1 MTAFLIQST
10 LTWAASLVLYF
21 LVLRKTTFFILNRWY
36 LLFTLLFGL
45 GASFLA
51 EAIQPWAVTNTRD
64 LVYGVLPEIN
74 FGGSPQTVETSSW
87 SWIKM
92 VYILGLLFFTFR
104 LAFGLYRIFQFYVD
118 GIKEKYHGYTLIRH
132 PKITSPFSFF
142 GWIFLQSN
150 EKDSQELLP
159 IIEHEK
165 MHIRM
170 GHSIDLLSLEILNC
184 LFWFQPLI
192 RLYKKALKET
202 HEFLADD
209 RVSKSWSAEAYIKML
224 IAPYTSLKEP
234 DFVSPFYQSE
244 IKNRIHMLNHN
255 RSNRKQLF
263 FYLLSPV
270 ILGTLAMLFSS
281 FTAPSKAMEK
291 GYGINRDTLPQN
303 KGMMVPPP
311 PPPPPPP
318 PSKKT
323 GAKDRVAPPPPP
335 PPPAPVAPV
344 APADAVAPE
353 APIDAM
359 MAPPPPPPP
368 PPPSRGKGWGIPA
381 SQADEMPR
389 FPGCENVGDAKE
401 REACAHQKMMSF
413 IASEMKYPEK
423 ARKNGTQG
431 QVIAVFTVNTEGYIE
446 NLSIESE
453 PGDGTGDEVK
463 KIIAKMNQMPQ
474 RWIPAKKDGKKVAA
488 VMTLPVNFWLDSKK

>member
-1 MTAFLIQST
+1 MTAFLIQSS

-21 LVLRKTTFFILNRWY
+21 LILRKTTFFTLNRWY

-45 GASFLA
+45 GANFLA
-51 EAIQPWAVTNTRD
+51 EVLQPWAFTNTKT
-64 LVYGVLPEIN
+64 LVFGVLPEIN
-74 FGGSPQTVETSSW
+74 FGGNPQSVETSSW
-87 SWIKM
+87 SWIM
-92 VYILGLLFFTFR
+92 WAYIIGLLFFIFR
-104 LAFGLYRIFQFYVD
+104 LAFGLYRIFNIYLT
-118 GIKEKYHGYTLIRH
+118 GIKEKYNGYTLIRH

-150 EKDSQELLP
+150 EKDPQELLP

-165 MHIRM
+165 MHIRL
-170 GHSIDLLSLEILNC
+170 GHSIDLLSLEMLNC
-184 LFWFQPLI
+184 VFWFQPLI
-192 RLYKKALKET
+192 RIYKKALKET
-202 HEFLADD
+202 HEFLADE
-209 RVSKSWSAEAYIKML
+209 RVSKSWSSEAYIKML
-224 IAPYTSLKEP
+224 IAPYTSASEP

-263 FYLLSPV
+263 FYLLTPV
-270 ILGTLAMLFSS
+270 LLGTLALLFSS
-281 FTAPSKAMEK
+281 FTNPSKVTQK
-291 GYGINRDTLPQN
+291 GYGIYTDTLPKN
-303 KGMMVPPP
+303 KAVMVPP

-318 PSKKT
+318 PSKKA
-323 GAKDRVAPPPPP
+323 GATNRVASAPPP
-335 PPPAPVAPV
+335 PPPAPAAPV
-344 APADAVAPE
+344 ATAVAIAPE
-353 APIDAM
+353 APIDAV

-368 PPPSRGKGWGIPA
+368 PPPSREKGWGLPTN
-381 SQADEMPR
+381 QVDEMPR
-389 FPGCENVGDAKE
+389 FPGCENIGDAKE
-401 REACAHQKMMSF
+401 RETCAHQKMMSF
-413 IASEMKYPEK
+413 ISSEMKYPEK

-431 QVIAVFTVNTEGYIE
+431 QVIAVFTVNKEGYIE

-488 VMTLPVNFWLDSKK
+488 VMTLPINFWLDSKK